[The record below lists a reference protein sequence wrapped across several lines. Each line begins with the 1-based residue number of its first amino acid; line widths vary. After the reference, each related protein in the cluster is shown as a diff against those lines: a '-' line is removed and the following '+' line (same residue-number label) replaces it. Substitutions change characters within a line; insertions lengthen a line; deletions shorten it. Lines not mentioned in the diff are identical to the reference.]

1 RDLEL
6 VTKDVNSFR
15 ERELVA
21 VSTSDIQAVQLSEG
35 KEAGAPAIGLEKSD
49 KGGWRYTA
57 PERFKGGAAE
67 TESGTPAGPDAA
79 PTNIQALLGDLTGIK
94 VEGDDFVADNLKD
107 DELGKYN
114 LGPKDEKLFITFKR
128 TEENSKST
136 EQTLVVGLTK
146 PKPDAEAKAEKA

>member
-1 RDLEL
+1 RADAARVRDLVSHILNAQKADAEAPRSLADWGLEKPETVVTLKRGDQPALTLNVGKTSPGEESAVTYVLSSDRPKDPVAVPKRDLEL

-57 PERFKGGAAE
+57 PERFKG
-67 TESGTPAGPDAA
+67 
-79 PTNIQALLGDLTGIK
+79 
-94 VEGDDFVADNLKD
+94 
-107 DELGKYN
+107 
-114 LGPKDEKLFITFKR
+114 
-128 TEENSKST
+128 
-136 EQTLVVGLTK
+136 
-146 PKPDAEAKAEKA
+146 